1 MKEYVS
7 CMQGVKES
15 ALRAR
20 RKGTQTPLM
29 LQLEGWPPVLCKG
42 QFRLCRSRVASVTS
56 GQPSPLPWESSHGQY
71 VQESVICFPIK
82 FYFWTLKFGFHIISG
97 AMKCYYIILF
107 IVSLIGGD

>member
-1 MKEYVS
+1 MR
-7 CMQGVKES
+7 GVKQG

-29 LQLEGWPPVLCKG
+29 LQLKAWPPVLCKG

-56 GQPSPLPWESSHGQY
+56 RQPSPLQWESSHGQC

-82 FYFWTLKFGFHIISG
+82 FYFWTLTFGFHIISG
-97 AMKCYYIILF
+97 AMKCCYIILF
-107 IVSLIGGD
+107 IVSLISGD